1 MFMQHSLFNRNQ
13 TWYLKRKLTVTPCR
27 CSGCLR
33 PRIVQSNDLHFYV
46 QGLLFL
52 PKEQK
57 VVDTKLRFCLSAQCT
72 NGITSSNSNIKPLLN
87 QDVLIDPRLNA
98 ISTREKESVVR
109 QRVNMAIYIFNVL
122 LINDIC

>member
-13 TWYLKRKLTVTPCR
+13 IWYLNRKLIGTLCQ
-27 CSGCLR
+27 CSGSLR

-57 VVDTKLRFCLSAQCT
+57 VVDTKLRFCLSARCT

-87 QDVLIDPRLNA
+87 QEVLIDPRLNA
-98 ISTREKESVVR
+98 IPTREKESIVR
-109 QRVNMAIYIFNVL
+109 QGVN
-122 LINDIC
+122 INLENLTITE